1 VETVPELVF
10 VILEKRRS
18 ITSPCRVGF
27 AKFIVLGSLS
37 LGLVGSLVLFAVA
50 AHCVVCL
57 AVVFCVCKLGVS
69 VLLCWR

>member
-1 VETVPELVF
+1 MEAVPELIF

-18 ITSPCRVGF
+18 TTSPGRVRF

-50 AHCVVCL
+50 AHCCVCL
-57 AVVFCVCKLGVS
+57 AVVFCV
-69 VLLCWR
+69 